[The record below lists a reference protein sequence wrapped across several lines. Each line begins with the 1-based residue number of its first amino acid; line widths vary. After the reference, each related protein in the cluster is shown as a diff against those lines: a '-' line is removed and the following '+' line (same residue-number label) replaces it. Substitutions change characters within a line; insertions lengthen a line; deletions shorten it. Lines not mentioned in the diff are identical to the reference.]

1 MTCCE
6 IVISVLYV
14 VFIVIV
20 TSCSYVYYQYNRKV
34 STDGDL
40 QVDTNITD
48 EDMEE
53 HNRNIDNLNK
63 LTEKN
68 TEWQNKFILT
78 ISSALFGLLFAN
90 LKILPSN
97 SMLFYILVIN
107 NGLTLIGTLLSYS
120 FAILGINKRKFFSL
134 KYHIYHQFEYRN
146 KETRCGKFAEYLNL
160 LSIITTCLTIVY
172 LAIILMTKK

>member
-20 TSCSYVYYQYNRKV
+20 TSCSYVYCQYNRKA
-34 STDGDL
+34 STDDDL

-63 LTEKN
+63 LTEKI
-68 TEWQNKFILT
+68 QNGKI
-78 ISSALFGLLFAN
+78 N
-90 LKILPSN
+90 L
-97 SMLFYILVIN
+97 
-107 NGLTLIGTLLSYS
+107 YS
-120 FAILGINKRKFFSL
+120 QFHRHYLG
-134 KYHIYHQFEYRN
+134 Y
-146 KETRCGKFAEYLNL
+146 YLQ
-160 LSIITTCLTIVY
+160 I
-172 LAIILMTKK
+172 